1 MKRSDQNEFGVEF
14 DLTSRLVNQGRQ
26 TQTRLKELDD
36 VFIAPR
42 DYRQDKESVRI
53 DLGRVSFYP
62 HQPKKSVHKL
72 IPLGTMVLNRTL
84 HFSDELGGPGHY
96 TGQLDN
102 TGQPHGFGKAWFYSS
117 YGGLPLGLYIGGW
130 KEGLFSG
137 RGFLKLHQEEYL
149 GNFSLGKR
157 NGVGKETSSRTTYI
171 GSWQDDVMTGRG
183 QLRTLEGTY
192 TGELK
197 NGKPHGYG
205 RRIYSAEKSAS
216 HDGFFKDG
224 ERHGWGIHKTSES
237 KVVGQWRSGFFVPG
251 SEE

>member
-1 MKRSDQNEFGVEF
+1 M
-14 DLTSRLVNQGRQ
+14 
-26 TQTRLKELDD
+26 
-36 VFIAPR
+36 
-42 DYRQDKESVRI
+42 
-53 DLGRVSFYP
+53 
-62 HQPKKSVHKL
+62 
-72 IPLGTMVLNRTL
+72 
-84 HFSDELGGPGHY
+84 
-96 TGQLDN
+96 
-102 TGQPHGFGKAWFYSS
+102 
-117 YGGLPLGLYIGGW
+117 
-130 KEGLFSG
+130 
-137 RGFLKLHQEEYL
+137 
-149 GNFSLGKR
+149 GKR
-157 NGVGKETSSRTTYI
+157 NGVGKETSSRSTYI

-216 HDGFFKDG
+216 HEGFFKDG

>member
-36 VFIAPR
+36 IFIAPR
-42 DYRQDKESVRI
+42 DFRQDK
-53 DLGRVSFYP
+53 DP

-149 GNFSLGKR
+149 GNFSMGKR
-157 NGVGKETSSRTTYI
+157 NGA
-171 GSWQDDVMTGRG
+171 GRNLHG
-183 QLRTLEGTY
+183 GTEKRKAARLRTAYLFSRKEC
-192 TGELK
+192 L
-197 NGKPHGYG
+197 P
-205 RRIYSAEKSAS
+205 
-216 HDGFFKDG
+216 
-224 ERHGWGIHKTSES
+224 
-237 KVVGQWRSGFFVPG
+237 
-251 SEE
+251 